1 MDLKN
6 IFTSPSYWITTIKC
20 NRRKF
25 GMMEKMMHRR
35 KFGMMEKMMHRRKI
49 LRRKTKKKTKTTKH
63 KTQKSHQRVK
73 IMCITQKIFLHVF
86 ISSHEDKDYIDSSW
100 GRAR

>member
-6 IFTSPSYWITTIKC
+6 IFTSTSPSYWITTIKC

-35 KFGMMEKMMHRRKI
+35 KI
-49 LRRKTKKKTKTTKH
+49 LRRKTKKETKTTKH
-63 KTQKSHQRVK
+63 KTQNTK
-73 IMCITQKIFLHVF
+73 ISNLIR
-86 ISSHEDKDYIDSSW
+86 E
-100 GRAR
+100 